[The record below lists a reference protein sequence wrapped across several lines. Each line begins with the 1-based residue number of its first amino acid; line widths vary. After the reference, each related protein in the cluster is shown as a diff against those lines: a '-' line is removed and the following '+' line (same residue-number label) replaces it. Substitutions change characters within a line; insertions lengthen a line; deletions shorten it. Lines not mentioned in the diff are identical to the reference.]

1 MKSDPPALENLQKSA
16 SRIRDLYAQD
26 PDLHEWWTEI
36 WSEVLR
42 LIYSG
47 NMHAARQYFDLAWPK
62 ERNDKNEVV
71 DDFRK
76 TLAGSPY
83 SRDVLAMNNGESF

>member
-1 MKSDPPALENLQKSA
+1 MGEAPVARLELHHRV
-16 SRIRDLYAQD
+16 RITSYNVCYTKLLR
-26 PDLHEWWTEI
+26 EI